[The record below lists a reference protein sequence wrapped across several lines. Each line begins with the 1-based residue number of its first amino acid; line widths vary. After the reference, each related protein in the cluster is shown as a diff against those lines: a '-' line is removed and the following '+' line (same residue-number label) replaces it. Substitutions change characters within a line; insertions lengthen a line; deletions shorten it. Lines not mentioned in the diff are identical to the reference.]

1 MTAQDLASP
10 KNLFTVSLNQAVIGT
25 CSFELEFSTCTI
37 PFEFKN
43 LTTNIV
49 TLSFSPKMIRSP
61 KDLGMS
67 DDTRNLGFGLKS
79 IYLS

>member
-10 KNLFTVSLNQAVIGT
+10 KNLFTVSLNELVIGT

-49 TLSFSPKMIRSP
+49 TLNFSPKIIRSP